1 MIDIST
7 FPDVANIDLGK
18 FSPKPTSL
26 EGDQKEASRTLYR
39 SPDGMIE
46 IGVWECTPGRHVSAD
61 RSLSSETSH
70 IIAGRAEI
78 RRANGEIQH
87 IRPGDVLVLPQ
98 GWKGEWHVFEA
109 VRKLYIIHKP
119 D

>member
-26 EGDQKEASRTLYR
+26 EGNQVEASRSLYR
-39 SPDGMIE
+39 SPDGVIE
-46 IGVWECTPGRHVSAD
+46 IGVWECTPGHHVSAD
-61 RSLSSETSH
+61 RSFSSETSH
-70 IIAGRAEI
+70 IIAGRVEI

-87 IRPGDVLVLPQ
+87 VGPGDVLVLPQ
-98 GWKGEWHVFEA
+98 GWRGEWRVLET

-119 D
+119 